1 MSNAPI
7 KVHHLNQSRSTR
19 VIWLLEELKL
29 PYDIVHHQR
38 DAQTRLAPNS
48 LKEVHPLSKAPV
60 IEHNEVVISES
71 GAIVEYILD
80 QAHENALR
88 PEAGTADYYRYLE
101 WLHFAEG
108 SLALP
113 AITSLLMSMEE
124 RDGQKPL
131 DGYIAKERELDLSYI
146 DATLGKQRY
155 FAGEQFTAADIMM
168 AISLEIATQI
178 GLTNDRPNI
187 SRFLA
192 EMQNRAAYQKAREFG

>member
-19 VIWLLEELKL
+19 VIWLLEELNM

-48 LKEVHPLSKAPV
+48 LKEIHPLSKAPV

-80 QAHENALR
+80 QARENALR
-88 PEAGTADYYRYLE
+88 PETGTADYYRYLE

-113 AITSLLMSMEE
+113 VITSLLMSMEE

-131 DGYIAKERELDLSYI
+131 DGYIAKELNLDLSYI

-192 EMQNRAAYQKAREFG
+192 EMQNRNAYQKAREFG

>member
-60 IEHNEVVISES
+60 IEHNDVVISES

-113 AITSLLMSMEE
+113 VITSLLMSMEE

>member
-1 MSNAPI
+1 MSNLPI

-19 VIWLLEELKL
+19 VIWLLEELNM
-29 PYDIVHHQR
+29 PYEIVYHER
-38 DAQTRLAPNS
+38 DAQTRLAPKS
-48 LKEVHPLSKAPV
+48 LNKVHPLSKAPV
-60 IEHNEVVISES
+60 IEHNGMLISES

-80 QAHENALR
+80 QSIDNSLR
-88 PEAGTADYYRYLE
+88 PEAGTAEYYRYLE

-113 AITSLLMSMEE
+113 VITRMLMGMEE

-131 DGYIAKERELDLSYI
+131 DGYIAKELNLDLSYI
-146 DATLGKQRY
+146 DVTLNSQRY
-155 FAGEQFTAADIMM
+155 FAGEQFSAADIMM

-178 GLTNDRPNI
+178 GLVNDRPNI

-192 EMQNRAAYQKAREFG
+192 NMQGRAAYQKAREFG

>member
-7 KVHHLNQSRSTR
+7 KVHHLFQSRSTR
-19 VIWLLEELKL
+19 VIWLLEELIL

-60 IEHNEVVISES
+60 IEHNDVVFSES

-88 PEAGTADYYRYLE
+88 PEAGAADYYRYLE

-108 SLALP
+108 ALALP
-113 AITSLLMSMEE
+113 VITSLLMSMEE

-131 DGYIAKERELDLSYI
+131 DGYIAKEREHDLSYI
-146 DATLGKQRY
+146 AATIGKQRY

-192 EMQNRAAYQKAREFG
+192 EMQNSAAYQMAREFG

>member
-19 VIWLLEELKL
+19 VIWLLEELNM

-38 DAQTRLAPNS
+38 DTQTRLAPNS

-80 QAHENALR
+80 QARENPLR
-88 PEAGTADYYRYLE
+88 PEAGTAEYYRYLE

-113 AITSLLMSMEE
+113 VITSLLMGMEE

-131 DGYIAKERELDLSYI
+131 DGYIAKELELDLSYI
-146 DATLGKQRY
+146 DATLGKQHY

-187 SRFLA
+187 IRFLA
-192 EMQNRAAYQKAREFG
+192 EMQNRAAYQKARELG

>member
-113 AITSLLMSMEE
+113 VITSLLMSMEE